1 MTRGIESYKGRQ
13 EIWTLA
19 MKREQAVDVVLS
31 SFIDISI
38 VCATRGVF
46 YRVDLQAEV
55 MEVSIACGE
64 VAMMNTSLDAD
75 IP

>member
-1 MTRGIESYKGRQ
+1 
-13 EIWTLA
+13 

-31 SFIDISI
+31 SFIYISI
-38 VCATRGVF
+38 VCAACGAF
-46 YRVDLQAEV
+46 NRVDLQAEV
-55 MEVSIACGE
+55 MEVSIACGQ